1 METILIKNEVNELI
15 KHIYKLGGY
24 KPIEAL
30 MEEAVAFVVEHGR
43 LVNPVLELEAELLGP
58 IYLGPPEKKEYC
70 HDCGKKFPEKDM
82 FRFFTN
88 NHGEYLHVCRECWKK
103 PKNIERHAEKTPSW
117 IDNLI
122 E

>member
-1 METILIKNEVNELI
+1 METIIVKSATNELI
-15 KHIYKLGGY
+15 KHIYRLGGY
-24 KPIEAL
+24 RPIESL
-30 MEEAVAFVVEHGR
+30 MSEAAAFITEHDRLINPILEVEEDLH
-43 LVNPVLELEAELLGP
+43 GP
-58 IYLGPPEKKEYC
+58 IYLGPPEEKECC
-70 HDCGKKFPEKDM
+70 HDCGKRFPANNM